1 MTIATTSVTIICRID
16 DAKEMA
22 RSLDQISA
30 DLTKLDAATQG
41 LDQNLQTVYQDYL
54 ATLGQAVK
62 RQLIL
67 AAYHLCTQTY
77 PEEFL
82 ALTITQREQLQANL
96 RQLSSQGQSQI
107 MQLGQMKNLTE
118 LATQLEEAVVAKYG
132 AMASDSENIS
142 EETTP
147 EDLTAHSEAAMVPP
161 MEVTEV
167 PAEPSEAAASPT
179 EPLIEI
185 NDLEAP
191 LDNDSEEPSDN
202 SPEEPLDID
211 SEKASAMLK
220 RLSTSLSLFSILEAE
235 PLTPVSLAKRH
246 VLLERHLRTI
256 LRTLSSLTNHLLKQ
270 ANVLPDLP
278 EMVIA
283 AATEADGDNAGP
295 STPNLVSVL
304 VEVAD
309 RSPDDDRD
317 TDEDREFEEN
327 DESFDDEET
336 DHDMTHLVAINL
348 RLADIEFA
356 DHQTALWR
364 GRLQE
369 TLYKLKRLGRR
380 YQTLQQEKAQAEA
393 EHAWRAVWFEE

>member
-1 MTIATTSVTIICRID
+1 
-16 DAKEMA
+16 MA

-30 DLTKLDAATQG
+30 DLVKLDAATQG
-41 LDQNLQTVYQDYL
+41 LDQNLQAVYQDYL

-67 AAYHLCTQTY
+67 ATYHLCTQTY

-82 ALTITQREQLQANL
+82 ALTVAQREQFQANL
-96 RQLSSQGQSQI
+96 RQLSSQGKSQI
-107 MQLGQMKNLTE
+107 MQLGQMTNLAE
-118 LATQLEEAVVAKYG
+118 LTTQLEEAVVAKYG
-132 AMASDSENIS
+132 AIESDADDASEESSEDLHASAEAITEPQIAAIEATAEVPDDLIVPTEASSTASDSE
-142 EETTP
+142 P
-147 EDLTAHSEAAMVPP
+147 LGK
-161 MEVTEV
+161 
-167 PAEPSEAAASPT
+167 AS
-179 EPLIEI
+179 
-185 NDLEAP
+185 D
-191 LDNDSEEPSDN
+191 
-202 SPEEPLDID
+202 
-211 SEKASAMLK
+211 KASAMLK
-220 RLSTSLSLFSILEAE
+220 RLSTSLSLFSIFEAE

-256 LRTLSSLTNHLLKQ
+256 LRTLSSLANHALKQ
-270 ANVLPDLP
+270 VKVLPDLP

-283 AATEADGDNAGP
+283 AATEADGDNTGP
-295 STPNLVSVL
+295 SMPNLVSVL

-309 RSPDDDRD
+309 RHHDDDQND
-317 TDEDREFEEN
+317 AEESEFEAN
-327 DESFDDEET
+327 DETFEEADP

-369 TLYKLKRLGRR
+369 TLQKLKRLGRQ

>member
-1 MTIATTSVTIICRID
+1 
-16 DAKEMA
+16 
-22 RSLDQISA
+22 
-30 DLTKLDAATQG
+30 
-41 LDQNLQTVYQDYL
+41 
-54 ATLGQAVK
+54 
-62 RQLIL
+62 
-67 AAYHLCTQTY
+67 
-77 PEEFL
+77 
-82 ALTITQREQLQANL
+82 
-96 RQLSSQGQSQI
+96 

-369 TLYKLKRLGRR
+369 TLHKLKRLGRR